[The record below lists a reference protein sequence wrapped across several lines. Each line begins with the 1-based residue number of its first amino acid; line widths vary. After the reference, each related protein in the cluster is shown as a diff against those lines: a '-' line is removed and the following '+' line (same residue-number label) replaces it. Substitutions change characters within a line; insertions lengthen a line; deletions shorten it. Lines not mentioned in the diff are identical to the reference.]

1 MKPLVSIIIP
11 TYNRTEYLKYT
22 LESVI
27 NQTYPATEIIV
38 VDDGSPNTK
47 TQTLCQ
53 HYKNVAYYKIENS
66 GGPATPRNFGF
77 KQSKGQYIAF
87 LDDDD
92 LWLPDKLS
100 KQVKILEENPD
111 FGIAHSYC
119 DVIDKEGKPTGV
131 SIGRPGSLDVK
142 HGDVSHRMIGNW
154 TLKMPTPLVRRTVIE
169 EVGLFNTEIPAALE
183 DTEYWT
189 RCSFYTKFYYMD
201 ESLAL
206 YRLHGENISNAKHK
220 YVDLPLYLKDIIVA
234 EKEKGNLSKQSY
246 NKLLLNVCFSQT
258 KHLKINGIKT
268 FVNLFKL
275 NPFWIINFRIWKLIV
290 RRVLRIIFD

>member
-131 SIGRPGSLDVK
+131 SIGRQASKFESCNGVSL
-142 HGDVSHRMIGNW
+142 
-154 TLKMPTPLVRRTVIE
+154 
-169 EVGLFNTEIPAALE
+169 
-183 DTEYWT
+183 
-189 RCSFYTKFYYMD
+189 
-201 ESLAL
+201 
-206 YRLHGENISNAKHK
+206 
-220 YVDLPLYLKDIIVA
+220 
-234 EKEKGNLSKQSY
+234 
-246 NKLLLNVCFSQT
+246 
-258 KHLKINGIKT
+258 
-268 FVNLFKL
+268 
-275 NPFWIINFRIWKLIV
+275 
-290 RRVLRIIFD
+290 